1 MQKKPTSASR
11 GQCKKTYL
19 SQMKNFTKLSLF
31 SDSTNS
37 ERQKVYESMTQFV
50 SRELYLLPQIIGDAY
65 SETNDEL
72 GMLSPHARRRN
83 SRPVRVNEKI
93 AQKCAEI
100 YPQYFREVSS
110 GKFMLYIPE
119 FAQFHIVKTNR
130 GKLPP
135 RRTRQAQNEVYQQNL
150 PFKDCPIL
158 HIGHD
163 HQYGHTCVTLMLY
176 DAGQC
181 VWNCSFSDILYQQ
194 NSTIEQPISLPQAYN
209 NSKEVFAKPKANAQK
224 KMTIEAI

>member
-1 MQKKPTSASR
+1 M
-11 GQCKKTYL
+11 GNVKTYKYVFL
-19 SQMKNFTKLSLF
+19 MKNFTKVSLF

-37 ERQKVYESMTQFV
+37 EEQKIYESMTRFV
-50 SRELYLLPQIIGDAY
+50 SKELYLLPQMIGDAY

-72 GMLSPHARRRN
+72 GILPPHARRRN

-100 YPQYFREVSS
+100 YPEYFREVSS
-110 GKFMLYIPE
+110 GKFMLYVPG

-150 PFKDCPIL
+150 PFKGCPIL

-163 HQYGHTCVTLMLY
+163 HQYGHTSVTLMLY

-181 VWNCSFSDILYQQ
+181 VWSCSFSDILYIQ
-194 NSTIEQPISLPQAYN
+194 NSTAEQTISLTQTYN
-209 NSKEVFAKPKANAQK
+209 DSKEVFAKPKAHARK
-224 KMTIEAI
+224 KVTVEAI